1 VIYSATVESAATEV
15 STGVSAGAAFSSAE
29 SSVAFTVVSAGASA
43 GATVST
49 GATDETLAILLL
61 ANTLLTDTITIAA
74 IAANTNFF
82 IIFYFFNC
90 EYYVYYFFHELPYLH
105 CCLFASSL
113 SNITICVPK
122 DDEKV

>member
-15 STGVSAGAAFSSAE
+15 STGVSAGAAFSSVE
-29 SSVAFTVVSAGASA
+29 FTVVSAGASV

-61 ANTLLTDTITIAA
+61 ANTLLTDTITMAA

-82 IIFYFFNC
+82 IVYYFLNC

-122 DDEKV
+122 DDEIL

>member
-1 VIYSATVESAATEV
+1 MIYSATVESAATEV

-29 SSVAFTVVSAGASA
+29 SSVAFTVVSAGDSA

-74 IAANTNFF
+74 IDANTNFF
-82 IIFYFFNC
+82 IIFYFF
-90 EYYVYYFFHELPYLH
+90 
-105 CCLFASSL
+105 
-113 SNITICVPK
+113 
-122 DDEKV
+122 